1 MFGTVMNEVGCKEFF
16 LGVNRIVTE
25 PPLWSFVIE
34 LQIIPCKWLTQ
45 HLDMGHLISSLTM
58 IIVIVIT
65 IVMIMVAHLL
75 DCELLE
81 DRD

>member
-1 MFGTVMNEVGCKEFF
+1 
-16 LGVNRIVTE
+16 
-25 PPLWSFVIE
+25 
-34 LQIIPCKWLTQ
+34 
-45 HLDMGHLISSLTM
+45 MGHLILALTM

-65 IVMIMVAHLL
+65 IAVIVIAHSL

>member
-1 MFGTVMNEVGCKEFF
+1 
-16 LGVNRIVTE
+16 
-25 PPLWSFVIE
+25 
-34 LQIIPCKWLTQ
+34 
-45 HLDMGHLISSLTM
+45 MGHLISSLTM

>member
-1 MFGTVMNEVGCKEFF
+1 
-16 LGVNRIVTE
+16 
-25 PPLWSFVIE
+25 
-34 LQIIPCKWLTQ
+34 
-45 HLDMGHLISSLTM
+45 MGHLISALTM

-65 IVMIMVAHLL
+65 IVVIVIAHSL